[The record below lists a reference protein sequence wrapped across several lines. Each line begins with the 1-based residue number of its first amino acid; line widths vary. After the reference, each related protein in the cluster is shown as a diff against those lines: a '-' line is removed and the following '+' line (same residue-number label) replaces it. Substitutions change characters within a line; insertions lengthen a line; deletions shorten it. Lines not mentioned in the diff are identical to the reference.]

1 MIKLIYSLVLFL
13 STFYYANS
21 SSVLNSTSLPILV
34 ADTIPGQSAYLS
46 DHANVFNYT
55 EQRAIDSLLH
65 YYDLHDSVKMIVFT
79 LDASMT
85 TKEEFDNTVN
95 ITREAWANERGTQ
108 NGIGIGFSKDLRK
121 LRISTGRGILG
132 RFTDE
137 EAQTVI
143 DETFI
148 PAFKQGKYYEGFIK
162 GLQQIVQKVK
172 E

>member
-1 MIKLIYSLVLFL
+1 MIKLICSFVLFL
-13 STFYYANS
+13 STFYHVNG
-21 SSVLNSTSLPILV
+21 SSVLHSTSVQIAV

-46 DHANVFNYT
+46 DHANVFNHT
-55 EQRAIDSLLH
+55 EQRVLDSLLR
-65 YYDLHDSVKMIVFT
+65 YYDLHDSVQMIVFT

-85 TKEEFDNTVN
+85 TKEQFDNTVN
-95 ITREAWANERGTQ
+95 ITREAWATESGTQ
-108 NGIGIGFSKDLRK
+108 HGIGIGFSKDLRK
-121 LRISTGRGILG
+121 LRISTGRGILD

-137 EAQTVI
+137 EAQRVI

-148 PAFKQGKYYEGFIK
+148 PAFKQGKFYEGFIN